1 MKRLLASIAVFALL
15 TGSAAGDWPP
25 LLSGGSSAAGSA
37 RANPA
42 VVRIMAPGRDSVS
55 YGSGSLVAKSQQHGL
70 VITNWHVINEATGQI
85 MVMFPDGFTSAGTV
99 IKVDRDWDLAA
110 IAVWRPNAEPLPL
123 AKSPPQPGEVLT
135 IAGYGSGTFRTASGR
150 CTQYVAPGTSFPFEM
165 VELATTARQGDSGG
179 PILNG
184 RGEVAGVLF
193 GEGGGRT
200 AGSYCGRVQWFL
212 DGLLPAQPSTG
223 AGMIAAGSPAGG
235 GPAANPNAPPGQTGA
250 RVASLAALGSG
261 APAVVSGTPPAPRAA
276 PAAPR
281 AVAPAASFASAGT
294 TKPAADRID
303 LGATGW
309 QSAAP
314 RIGQSRSRSV

>member
-1 MKRLLASIAVFALL
+1 
-15 TGSAAGDWPP
+15 
-25 LLSGGSSAAGSA
+25 
-37 RANPA
+37 
-42 VVRIMAPGRDSVS
+42 MAPGRDSVS

-85 MVMFPDGFTSAGTV
+85 MVMFSDGFTSAGTV
-99 IKVDRDWDLAA
+99 IKIDRDWDLAA

-179 PILNG
+179 PILNS

-212 DGLLPAQPSTG
+212 DGLLPAQQSTG
-223 AGMIAAGSPAGG
+223 AGMIAAGSPVGG
-235 GPAANPNAPPGQTGA
+235 GPPAIPMPRRAKRCSRGFAGGAGTGA
-250 RVASLAALGSG
+250 
-261 APAVVSGTPPAPRAA
+261 PRW
-276 PAAPR
+276 PAARPLLHEPWPPLR
-281 AVAPAASFASAGT
+281 EPWTRRPVLPGRHDEAGGR
-294 TKPAADRID
+294 PN
-303 LGATGW
+303 
-309 QSAAP
+309 
-314 RIGQSRSRSV
+314 